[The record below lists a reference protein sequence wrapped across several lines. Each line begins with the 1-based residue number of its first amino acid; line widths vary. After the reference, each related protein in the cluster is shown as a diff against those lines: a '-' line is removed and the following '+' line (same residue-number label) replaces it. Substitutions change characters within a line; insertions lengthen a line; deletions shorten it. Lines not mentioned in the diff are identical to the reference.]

1 MQPVWIFRHVAHEG
15 PGYLAAFLEHRG
27 IPYHVIAVD
36 AGDAVPVSPDGAS
49 GLVFMG
55 GPMSVNDPLTWVPEE
70 MDLIARA
77 HSRDIP
83 VLGHCLGGQLI
94 ARALDAEVAP
104 GPGPEI
110 GWFPV
115 ERVDGAA
122 SEQWLSGLP
131 ASFEVFHWHGEQF
144 ALPDGAEPILTNAHT
159 PCQGFV
165 HGSALALQCHVE
177 MTPELVRDWAER
189 NAAEIAEPLPTVQD
203 AQAMT
208 DGLADRCARLQRVA
222 DALYGRWAD
231 GVLGQDSASA

>member
-1 MQPVWIFRHVAHEG
+1 MEPVWIFRHVAHEG
-15 PGYLAAFLEHRG
+15 PGYLAEFLEGHG
-27 IPYHVIAVD
+27 IPHRLIAVD
-36 AGDAVPVSPDGAS
+36 AGEPVPVSPDGAS

-70 MDLIARA
+70 TDLIARA
-77 HSRDIP
+77 HSRDLP

-115 ERVDGAA
+115 TKVDGPAA
-122 SEQWLSGLP
+122 EEWLSCLP
-131 ASFEVFHWHGEQF
+131 ERFEVFHWHTEQF
-144 ALPDGAEPILTNAHT
+144 ALPEGAEALLTNAHT

-189 NAAEIAEPLPTVQD
+189 NAEEIARPFAAVQD
-203 AQAMT
+203 ARAMCEH
-208 DGLADRCARLQRVA
+208 LEERCADLRKVA
-222 DALYGRWAD
+222 DEIYTRWIGGLPQPGGA
-231 GVLGQDSASA
+231 